1 MGWEGLRTMG
11 TALAGLQL
19 TPPNPPP
26 PPHSASDLELF
37 VDSVSLYVR
46 S

>member
-26 PPHSASDLELF
+26 PRTQPVTLNCL
-37 VDSVSLYVR
+37 
-46 S
+46 